1 MRNYSDEAGSGQMGI
16 EALSRGAKEAV
27 FVDSAKK
34 SVDIIRQNLKST
46 NLEQNAKVGRLD
58 WQSFLSM
65 NTTKFDIV
73 FLDPPYGK
81 GILQDA
87 LGKVSA
93 HMKDTGVIIAEN
105 PLNEEILSKYGD
117 FALDRQYRYGKIK
130 ISTYRHED
138 FVK

>member
-1 MRNYSDEAGSGQMGI
+1 
-16 EALSRGAKEAV
+16 
-27 FVDSAKK
+27 
-34 SVDIIRQNLKST
+34 
-46 NLEQNAKVGRLD
+46 
-58 WQSFLSM
+58 M
-65 NTTKFDIV
+65 NTTKVDIV

-87 LGKVSA
+87 LEKVSA